1 MSNSHSSATPP
12 GKLTLQRAKR
22 ALTRW
27 YLVPVGLAVVAAL
40 AGGLASGITQPTAE
54 SLVSLSTSTQTDAT
68 GMARISETMVREMRT
83 DAVFN
88 EASRALGE
96 NADAQDLQAR
106 TRVAAVQSTM
116 MISVQVTAPNA
127 DRAATEADAVVAA
140 VQKLELSARDAE
152 LDRVTSSIRK
162 LMTSR
167 DARVADTQAEQARI
181 TRLGG
186 ALADSQASV
195 ATTATQL
202 TVVQQARA
210 VSNPVGPLTLA
221 VACGIGGLL
230 VGGGIALLLGTG
242 RGPVGTLSELEE
254 IYPHVPVVAPELLPD
269 VLAVEGE
276 GIKTILVSG
285 TAPNRDLLTGLRDRI
300 AVQLLS
306 NPATGRDLSV
316 LAAPLSDAVVR
327 RVNTDPSVILLV
339 GVDPAT
345 VRLEELNGWLDRVS
359 SRSYLV
365 DLPRPA

>member
-12 GKLTLQRAKR
+12 GKLTLQRAKH

-27 YLVPVGLAVVAAL
+27 YLVPLGLAVVAAL
-40 AGGLASGITQPTAE
+40 IGGLAAGVTQPTAE
-54 SLVSLSTSTQTDAT
+54 SLVSLSTSAQTDAT
-68 GMARISETMVREMRT
+68 GMARVSETMVREMRT

-88 EASRALGE
+88 EASRALGG
-96 NADAQDLQAR
+96 DSDPQDLRDR

-116 MISVQVTAPNA
+116 MISVQVTAPTA
-127 DRAATEADAVVAA
+127 DQAATEADAIVEA
-140 VQKLELSARDAE
+140 VQKIELSAREAE
-152 LDRVTSSIRK
+152 LERVTSSIRK
-162 LMTSR
+162 LMTSK
-167 DARVADTQAEQARI
+167 DSRVADAQAEQARI

-202 TVVQQARA
+202 TVVQQARP
-210 VSNPVGPLTLA
+210 VSNGVGPITMAL
-221 VACGIGGLL
+221 ACGIGGLL
-230 VGGGIALLLGTG
+230 LGSGVALLLGG
-242 RGPVGTLSELEE
+242 RRGPVHTLAELEE

-269 VLAVEGE
+269 VLAVEGD

-285 TAPNRDLLTGLRDRI
+285 TAATRDLLTGLRDRI

-306 NPATGRDLSV
+306 NPTTGHDLNV

-339 GVDPAT
+339 GVDAGT